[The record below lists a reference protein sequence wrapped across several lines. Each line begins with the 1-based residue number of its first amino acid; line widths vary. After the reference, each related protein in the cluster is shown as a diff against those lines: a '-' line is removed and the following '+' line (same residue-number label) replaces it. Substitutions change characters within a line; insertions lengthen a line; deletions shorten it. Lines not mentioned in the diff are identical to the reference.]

1 MRFKLGLALGFAA
14 GYWAGTTPPDQRR
27 AKLDEALEGVR
38 GNPRLQRVTD
48 TVTRDVR
55 RLGDAV
61 EHRFVQTADSAVGA
75 VAKTVDTET
84 APGSTAGS
92 TPGSTGTVT
101 TPGSTPAGST
111 TAPRSQTA

>member
-1 MRFKLGLALGFAA
+1 MKFKLGLALGFAA
-14 GYWAGTTPPDQRR
+14 GYWVGTTPPDQRR

-48 TVTRDVR
+48 TVTRDAR

-75 VAKTVDTET
+75 VAKSVDTDT
-84 APGSTAGS
+84 DTTSGSTRS
-92 TPGSTGTVT
+92 
-101 TPGSTPAGST
+101 GST

>member
-1 MRFKLGLALGFAA
+1 MKFKLGLALGFAA
-14 GYWAGTTPPDQRR
+14 GYWVGTTPPDQRR

-48 TVTRDVR
+48 TVTRDAR

-75 VAKTVDTET
+75 VAKSVDTDT
-84 APGSTAGS
+84 TSGS
-92 TPGSTGTVT
+92 TPS
-101 TPGSTPAGST
+101 GST

>member
-1 MRFKLGLALGFAA
+1 MRFKIGLALGFAA

-38 GNPRLQRVTD
+38 SNPRLQRVTD
-48 TVTRDVR
+48 TVTRDAR

-75 VAKTVDTET
+75 VAKTVDTGNASGTTTT
-84 APGSTAGS
+84 APASAPSGS
-92 TPGSTGTVT
+92 
-101 TPGSTPAGST
+101 PA
-111 TAPRSQTA
+111 APRSQTA

>member
-1 MRFKLGLALGFAA
+1 MRFKIGLALGFAA

-48 TVTRDVR
+48 TMTRDAR

-61 EHRFVQTADSAVGA
+61 EHRLVRTADSAVGA
-75 VAKTVDTET
+75 VAKTVDTDT
-84 APGSTAGS
+84 ASGTAATS
-92 TPGSTGTVT
+92 
-101 TPGSTPAGST
+101 PASAPT
-111 TAPRSQTA
+111 SSPAPRSQTA

>member
-75 VAKTVDTET
+75 VAKTVDTDAT
-84 APGSTAGS
+84 SGG
-92 TPGSTGTVT
+92 TGTNT
-101 TPGSTPAGST
+101 GSAPAGPQ